1 MGNETHQSSLWSGGL
16 IAASFIFLQGFLS
29 KSSLD
34 FTNLISIFAFA
45 FAIPILTCN
54 ILVNFARRKT
64 NEKAS
69 IREILFYSAGIIA
82 SLIGIAA
89 AFCQVPESLHTKIGV
104 NKGESEGD
112 VPQQT
117 DSVSDTLDSHEAAFD
132 CKN

>member
-89 AFCQVPESLHTKIGV
+89 AFYSMCHTSAVVFLIITIIAVIVYFKLTP
-104 NKGESEGD
+104 S
-112 VPQQT
+112 QR
-117 DSVSDTLDSHEAAFD
+117 A
-132 CKN
+132 